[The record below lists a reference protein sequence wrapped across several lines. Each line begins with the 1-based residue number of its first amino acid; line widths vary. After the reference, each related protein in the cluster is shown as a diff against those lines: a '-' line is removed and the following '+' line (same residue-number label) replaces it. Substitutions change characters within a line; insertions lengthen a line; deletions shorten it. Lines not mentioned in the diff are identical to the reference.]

1 VDKTNACSLLRGVII
16 VEIVIF
22 LLGGILV
29 TNMYPQWMQASVFVI
44 GSTLLVTVFVWLIV
58 CKR

>member
-1 VDKTNACSLLRGVII
+1 VNKTNACSVLRGVII
-16 VEIVIF
+16 LEIVIF

-29 TNMYPQWMQASVFVI
+29 TNMHPQWMQVSVFVI
-44 GSTLLVTVFVWLIV
+44 GGTLLVTVFVWLIV

>member
-1 VDKTNACSLLRGVII
+1 VDKTNACSLLRGLII

-22 LLGGILV
+22 LLGGIIV
-29 TNMYPQWMQASVFVI
+29 TNMHPQWMQVSVFVI
-44 GSTLLVTVFVWLIV
+44 GGILLVTVIVWLIV